1 MNNTMLKQTKYKLF
15 LLMMLLLTY
24 SSSFAQ
30 TGEVTGTII
39 DANDKSTIPGASILI
54 KGTVT
59 GTTSD
64 INGVFRLSVKPNTTL
79 VISFVGYKTQ
89 EVVVQP
95 NTNIEVILNFEV
107 TALEE
112 LVVIGYG
119 VQKKSDRTGAVQSI
133 TAAEMNSG
141 VLTDPI
147 QGLQSKIAGV
157 MVSKKGGDPNSGFDI
172 KIRGASSLVTN
183 TSPLYVI
190 DGVPGA
196 DPTTIAPEDIETFN
210 ILKDASA
217 AAIYGSR
224 GANGVVIITTKRGT
238 ERKGAQIDFN
248 TFFSLEK
255 VAHRLDLVSGEDYR
269 KFISEYPALGTSFID
284 GGANTDWQDQIFRT
298 GSSQNYNLAFSGGD
312 SKTSYRASLSHQ
324 IFNGLVIGS
333 DKTRTIGRIN
343 LDQKALND
351 RLTIST
357 GMSATIE
364 NNNYISY
371 SGWGRNEVLFQAYQR
386 NPTDPLRDSAGQFYE
401 IERVFQ
407 YYNPVALVDQIHNER
422 EAKRYFGYLKS

>member
-269 KFISEYPALGTSFID
+269 KFISEINPNTTKGGVSQVTNCCASTSPGNHVTFD
-284 GGANTDWQDQIFRT
+284 GC
-298 GSSQNYNLAFSGGD
+298 
-312 SKTSYRASLSHQ
+312 
-324 IFNGLVIGS
+324 
-333 DKTRTIGRIN
+333 
-343 LDQKALND
+343 
-351 RLTIST
+351 
-357 GMSATIE
+357 
-364 NNNYISY
+364 
-371 SGWGRNEVLFQAYQR
+371 
-386 NPTDPLRDSAGQFYE
+386 
-401 IERVFQ
+401 
-407 YYNPVALVDQIHNER
+407 
-422 EAKRYFGYLKS
+422 

>member
-54 KGTVT
+54 KGTVM

-217 AAIYGSR
+217 AAIYGS
-224 GANGVVIITTKRGT
+224 
-238 ERKGAQIDFN
+238 
-248 TFFSLEK
+248 
-255 VAHRLDLVSGEDYR
+255 
-269 KFISEYPALGTSFID
+269 
-284 GGANTDWQDQIFRT
+284 
-298 GSSQNYNLAFSGGD
+298 
-312 SKTSYRASLSHQ
+312 
-324 IFNGLVIGS
+324 
-333 DKTRTIGRIN
+333 
-343 LDQKALND
+343 
-351 RLTIST
+351 
-357 GMSATIE
+357 
-364 NNNYISY
+364 
-371 SGWGRNEVLFQAYQR
+371 
-386 NPTDPLRDSAGQFYE
+386 
-401 IERVFQ
+401 
-407 YYNPVALVDQIHNER
+407 
-422 EAKRYFGYLKS
+422 

>member
-54 KGTVT
+54 KGTVM

-64 INGVFRLSVKPNTTL
+64 INGVFHLSVKPNTTL

-147 QGLQSKIAGV
+147 QDYKV
-157 MVSKKGGDPNSGFDI
+157 K
-172 KIRGASSLVTN
+172 
-183 TSPLYVI
+183 SPV
-190 DGVPGA
+190 
-196 DPTTIAPEDIETFN
+196 
-210 ILKDASA
+210 
-217 AAIYGSR
+217 
-224 GANGVVIITTKRGT
+224 
-238 ERKGAQIDFN
+238 
-248 TFFSLEK
+248 
-255 VAHRLDLVSGEDYR
+255 
-269 KFISEYPALGTSFID
+269 
-284 GGANTDWQDQIFRT
+284 
-298 GSSQNYNLAFSGGD
+298 
-312 SKTSYRASLSHQ
+312 
-324 IFNGLVIGS
+324 
-333 DKTRTIGRIN
+333 
-343 LDQKALND
+343 
-351 RLTIST
+351 
-357 GMSATIE
+357 
-364 NNNYISY
+364 
-371 SGWGRNEVLFQAYQR
+371 
-386 NPTDPLRDSAGQFYE
+386 
-401 IERVFQ
+401 
-407 YYNPVALVDQIHNER
+407 
-422 EAKRYFGYLKS
+422 